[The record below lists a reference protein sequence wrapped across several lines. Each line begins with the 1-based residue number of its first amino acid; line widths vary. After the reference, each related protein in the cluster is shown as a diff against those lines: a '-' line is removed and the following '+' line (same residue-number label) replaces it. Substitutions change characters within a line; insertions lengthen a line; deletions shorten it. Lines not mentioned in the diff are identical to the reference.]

1 MKLLRCNFAAKTPR
15 ENWKPFPGAYKASW
29 SSVKQKQL
37 RKTQQRTIKQTGNKQ
52 AIAEK
57 RALKRPCN
65 PQIVFQ
71 NWPALPHARTHAKI
85 VVCRTNSYE
94 HFTNTQESPWMQTI
108 RFKGLRV
115 DLANC
120 AYLWKILATF
130 LQSQTFLNSRYPH
143 KRSVRDEIK

>member
-1 MKLLRCNFAAKTPR
+1 MKLLRCNFAAKTR
-15 ENWKPFPGAYKASW
+15 KEKTKSHFQERTKLLHRQYAYLENVQNWY
-29 SSVKQKQL
+29 KQKQL

-71 NWPALPHARTHAKI
+71 NWPALPHARTHAK
-85 VVCRTNSYE
+85 VVLCRTNSYD
-94 HFTNTQESPWMQTI
+94 HFTKTQESPWMQTI
-108 RFKGLRV
+108 RLKGLRM

-120 AYLWKILATF
+120 AYLWKILTTF
-130 LQSQTFLNSRYPH
+130 LFLNSRYPH
-143 KRSVRDEIK
+143 